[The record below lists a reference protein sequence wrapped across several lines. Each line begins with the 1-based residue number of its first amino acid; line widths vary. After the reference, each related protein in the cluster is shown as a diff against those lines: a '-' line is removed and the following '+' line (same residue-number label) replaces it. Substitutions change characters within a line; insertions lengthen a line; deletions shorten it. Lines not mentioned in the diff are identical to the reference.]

1 MSKTLGAIFG
11 VRVTA
16 AWMAVAAISY
26 FIMAVPA
33 VLADEVKSSSDS
45 QVCLDSRLIDHTQVL
60 NDHQILFYMGG
71 KEVWINNLP
80 RSCRALR
87 YDEGFVH
94 ATNYPQ
100 YCDNMET
107 IRVRP
112 TGQPC
117 LLGKFTPYEKPAS

>member
-1 MSKTLGAIFG
+1 MNKILGAIFG
-11 VRVTA
+11 IRVTA
-16 AWMAVAAISY
+16 ARTAAAAVIY
-26 FIMAVPA
+26 FVLAGPA
-33 VLADEVKSSSDS
+33 VLAEEGKPSLDS

-71 KEVWINNLP
+71 REVWINNLP
-80 RSCRALR
+80 KSCRALR

-117 LLGKFTPYEKPAS
+117 LLGKFTPYQKPAS